1 MLGTATAC
9 TDSLLAC
16 GLYAAASMTLS
27 CMAPLQ
33 LHSSFGRT
41 PFSLMSK
48 VARVGITSVLE
59 PARKCLPSAGAKS
72 LLNHTYEALR
82 TSYSIAANADAHS
95 ILIQVC
101 VGGWGGC

>member
-1 MLGTATAC
+1 MLGTVTAC
-9 TDSLLAC
+9 AESLLAC

-41 PFSLMSK
+41 QNPFSLMSK

-59 PARKCLPSAGAKS
+59 LSRICLPSAGAKS
-72 LLNHTYEALR
+72 LLNHTPY
-82 TSYSIAANADAHS
+82 TQGTAH
-95 ILIQVC
+95 II
-101 VGGWGGC
+101 